1 MTQAEMFRNLLLM
14 AAVDGRMAESE
25 LRLLSDRATEWGISD
40 EEFEAA
46 IQQAIQG
53 TAEFTIPRDRG
64 ERADLIKEMICMMA
78 DSMQQVNFLEQNIF
92 EHHSLGPRFFY
103 RNFAKLS
110 PNFNPS
116 HRWGLS

>member
-53 TAEFTIPRDRG
+53 TAEFTIPRDRD

-78 DSMQQVNFLEQNIF
+78 ADGQLASEQKELLAFATTILGISPLELNNLIDR
-92 EHHSLGPRFFY
+92 LLDD
-103 RNFAKLS
+103 A
-110 PNFNPS
+110 
-116 HRWGLS
+116 